1 MNGKMKDMR
10 IGLSIVILLLSVL
23 FCSCDKAETYH
34 NGETTALTLNV
45 GVLSS
50 MPSLSKAEGD
60 GTGTADPYEGIR
72 TLRVIVVSKAD
83 AQGGRRI
90 LANQTFEVD
99 GSDAPTSAVLETSVT
114 VRNVPIGTADLYVIA
129 NEESIMGEGNGYT
142 DEVLSGELYKE
153 DDKLLVLDDGWNYFP
168 KRYEDIARFGL
179 PMSGK
184 LEGVSIVPGGNPLGP
199 VTLTRAVVKLCVT
212 VENATAGDMT
222 LQWLRFG
229 EFVSDRVYMFREDGV
244 SLDIPSDTKY
254 RALEYGDENQPIN
267 LNLAAEANTNWQSV
281 YIYPNFARK
290 DPTGRNPYTLTIATE
305 NKTYGPSLLAS
316 DMNSMIRNTQLNIT
330 ARITAAATIDI
341 DYEFVEW
348 TETEIIVPPFK

>member
-1 MNGKMKDMR
+1 MR
-10 IGLSIVILLLSVL
+10 QYKKTSLRLLAATLLVPALLCGCSRSSV
-23 FCSCDKAETYH
+23 FQE
-34 NGETTALTLNV
+34 GETTALTLNI
-45 GVLSS
+45 GIQGSS
-50 MPSLSKAEGD
+50 VSLSKADGD

-83 AQGGRRI
+83 ASGGRRI
-90 LANQTFEVD
+90 LANQTFDVD
-99 GSDAPTSAVLETSVT
+99 NSANPTTAKLEAT
-114 VRNVPIGTADLYVIA
+114 VKMQNVPIGTADLYVIA

-142 DEVLSGELYKE
+142 DEVLSGEQYKE
-153 DDKLLVLDDGWNYFP
+153 DDKLLVLDEGWKYFP

-184 LEGVSIVPGGNPLGP
+184 LEDVSIVPGGNPLGP

-254 RALEYGDENQPIN
+254 RSLEYGDENQPIN